1 MYYPNTLYFRI
12 FQCLLCSCSFIH
24 CKKSGHAGKPF
35 NLDKVFLLN
44 SLKRISNGSSLTLK
58 SRNYSFKYTCVAET
72 ALIGTM
78 ENINLQLKI
87 EGLTHQFNIS
97 ESNLHNL
104 NSHNNVDKAS
114 TLKLE
119 LSKTPAINNLPE
131 AFVHIY

>member
-1 MYYPNTLYFRI
+1 
-12 FQCLLCSCSFIH
+12 
-24 CKKSGHAGKPF
+24 
-35 NLDKVFLLN
+35 
-44 SLKRISNGSSLTLK
+44 
-58 SRNYSFKYTCVAET
+58 
-72 ALIGTM
+72 M

-87 EGLTHQFNIS
+87 EGPIHQFNIS

-104 NSHNNVDKAS
+104 NNHNNVDKAS